1 MRPPI
6 VALLTDF
13 GLKDPYVGLMKGVLL
28 TVQPDARIVDL
39 SHDIAPQAV
48 LDAQRVLSQ
57 ACGFFPKGTIFVAV
71 VDPGVGS
78 SRAILGVETERHVFL
93 APDNGL
99 LSFVEKARRIVR
111 IENERYFLKPVSDTF
126 HGRDIFAPVAGHL
139 ARGLDLGR
147 LGPRIGSIER
157 LRPPAPRVT
166 PTGDVV
172 GEVMAV
178 DRFGNLV
185 TNIPAQRL
193 ARVSEIRLKRHRIAR
208 LLRTYAEARRGDL
221 FGIVGSTGHLEIS
234 VNRGSAARKTG
245 AAVGDPVRVK
255 PA

>member
-1 MRPPI
+1 MRPPV

-28 TVQPDARIVDL
+28 SVCPDVRIVDL
-39 SHDIAPQAV
+39 SHEIAPQAV
-48 LDAQRVLSQ
+48 PDAHLLLSQ
-57 ACGFFPKGTIFVAV
+57 AYRYFPEKTIFVAV

-78 SRAILGVETERHVFL
+78 SRAIIGVQTSDHVFL

-99 LSFVEKARRIVR
+99 LGFIEGERRVVR
-111 IENERYFLKPVSDTF
+111 IENEKYFLSPRSRTF

-139 ARGLDLGR
+139 ARGVDLGKM
-147 LGPRIGSIER
+147 GPRIDRFER
-157 LRPPAPRVT
+157 LRTPEPRVT
-166 PTGDVV
+166 PAGEVV
-172 GEVMAV
+172 GEVMTV

-185 TNIPAQRL
+185 TNIPASRL
-193 ARVSEIRLKRHRIAR
+193 RRAAEIRLKRRRIGR
-208 LLRTYAEARRGDL
+208 ILRTYAEAPEGTL